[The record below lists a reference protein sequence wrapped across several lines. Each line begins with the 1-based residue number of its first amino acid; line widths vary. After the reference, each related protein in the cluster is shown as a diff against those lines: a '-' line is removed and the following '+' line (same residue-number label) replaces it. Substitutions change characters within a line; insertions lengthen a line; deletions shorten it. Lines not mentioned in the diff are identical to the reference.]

1 MGTMTSNVA
10 VCENCGETFGRHHA
24 LNSACPLPN
33 VEGGYRWS
41 SLLHFTQKDE
51 SLARMKAHTDTVTQ
65 GELGVVKLKAGLT
78 TDAAAR
84 KNIPVYTGFIKYF
97 PRAIAAV
104 AELSR
109 IANEQHHPGS
119 PVHWD
124 KSKSTDEK
132 DALMRHMLDEA
143 LDVPMDTDSVLHA
156 TKMAWRA
163 MANLERAL
171 EKQGHD
177 N

>member
-1 MGTMTSNVA
+1 MNSDSICNICT
-10 VCENCGETFGRHHA
+10 ERLGRHHIMG
-24 LNSACPLPN
+24 LACPMPN
-33 VEGGYRWS
+33 SQEFS
-41 SLLHFTQKDE
+41 KASTFTLEEK
-51 SLARMKAHTDTVTQ
+51 TV
-65 GELGVVKLKAGLT
+65 GLT
-78 TDAAAR
+78 TDAKAR
-84 KNIPVYTGFIKYF
+84 KNIPVYTGFVKYF

-143 LDVPMDTDSVLHA
+143 LDVPVDTDDVLHA
-156 TKMAWRA
+156 TKLAWRA
-163 MANLERAL
+163 MANLERVL
-171 EKQGHD
+171 S
-177 N
+177 